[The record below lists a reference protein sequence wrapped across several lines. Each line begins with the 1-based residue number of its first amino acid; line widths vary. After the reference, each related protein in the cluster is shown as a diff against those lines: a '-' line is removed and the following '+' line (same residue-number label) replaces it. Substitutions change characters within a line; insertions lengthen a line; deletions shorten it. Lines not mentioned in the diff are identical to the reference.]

1 MALYTFNFLKPLK
14 SLRHGLFSSVISRGA
29 ENYITTLR
37 DKAFLVGVVKVRILG
52 VPFKII
58 LQPEHFR
65 LLAKGFYS
73 RADALAYA
81 VRQKKKG
88 IKQGSFDWEK
98 ADSEQS
104 STNSVSTK

>member
-14 SLRHGLFSSVISRGA
+14 NLRYGLSGFVISREV
-29 ENYITTLR
+29 ENYITTLQG
-37 DKAFLVGVVKVRILG
+37 KAFLIGVIKVRILG
-52 VPFKII
+52 VPFTIA

-81 VRQKKKG
+81 ARQKKKG
-88 IKQGSFDWEK
+88 INQGSFDLEK
-98 ADSEQS
+98 ADSEHS
-104 STNSVSTK
+104 SANTVSTK